1 MYLFPSVACLVV
13 AILLHLA
20 LPLALLLL
28 LALAGG
34 SVALAVAGTFLA
46 PIPLVLAAP
55 LTLTLTLA
63 LLPALLAGLDVLLE
77 GDHRPLADVQHA
89 VLALP
94 GRQDRL
100 ETQRALVG
108 HLLAVGR
115 FLEDRRVLL
124 LGLLDDLLWDV
135 GDEQQQA
142 VTHPVLDEPESRA
155 GKQRAFRSNKQTK
168 GHFRIH

>member
-55 LTLTLTLA
+55 LTLALA